1 MLALSALLWRRRL
14 QEMRA
19 FWVPGKTP
27 EARAF
32 LDKPEMSTLC
42 PASGDKLKLKVGG
55 LLGAGWPC
63 VWPGAAA

>member
-1 MLALSALLWRRRL
+1 
-14 QEMRA
+14 MRA

-55 LLGAGWPC
+55 WVGAGWPC
-63 VWPGAAA
+63 VWRAAA